1 MFVSGTFLC
10 RLAGKVQQ
18 HLSRRLAMPVAAL
31 VVALGALASPLAN
44 AAPTQKTFATPEAA
58 AAALADA
65 ARSGSQKRLRALFG
79 PAGNRLGNN
88 DPVLARAER
97 KTFVDAYNE
106 KHSIALS
113 GDARATLVVGS
124 NDWPFP
130 VPLVKS
136 GKGWYFDTAAGAEEI
151 INRRIGRNELHAIQ
165 TLLAIVDAQR
175 EYAAEDRDGD
185 GLRDYAQKFASAP
198 GKRDGLY
205 WPAVPGEAPSP
216 LGTLVAAAVEAGYTP
231 GSGAPRP
238 YWGYYFRILTEQGA
252 SARGGA
258 YSYLAGANLIG
269 GFAVIAYPAE
279 YGESGVKSFLV
290 NHDGIVFEKDL
301 GADTHAVAAA
311 TRQFDPDASWK
322 EVTR

>member
-18 HLSRRLAMPVAAL
+18 YLSRRLAMPVAAL
-31 VVALGALASPLAN
+31 VVALGAVASPLAN

-65 ARSGSQKRLRALFG
+65 ARSGSQKRLRALLG
-79 PAGNRLGNN
+79 PAGSKLGNN
-88 DPVLARAER
+88 DPALARAER

-130 VPLVKS
+130 LPLVKG
-136 GKGWYFDTAAGAEEI
+136 GKGWYFDAAAGAEEI
-151 INRRIGRNELHAIQ
+151 ANRRIGRNELHAIQ

-185 GLRDYAQKFASAP
+185 GLRDYAQKFASTP

-205 WPAVPGEAPSP
+205 WPVGQGGDPSP
-216 LGTLVAAAVEAGYTP
+216 LGALVASAVEQGFVP

-238 YWGYYFRILTEQGA
+238 YWGYYFRILTEQG
-252 SARGGA
+252 SGARGGA

-311 TRQFDPDASWK
+311 TKAFDPGSGWQ
-322 EVTR
+322 EVAR